1 MGDSKKQ
8 RSESARP
15 RHALYGLALPANVL
29 KALRKRGIYCTPG
42 ISVEHQHLAK
52 RYVLRGVESGGAVSD
67 MGRACAFVAPD
78 GSPLPWLQSLHSIAV
93 NGRHAILLAESLV
106 RLEMLRS
113 AQTYELAITLHTL
126 SREPG
131 QKRPTNVSKL
141 LFRGRDGRL
150 SIDLRREE
158 HRALRGKLT
167 PIFYDRAGEVFPLPQ
182 QFEAAA
188 RKLTAQ
194 VCCVG
199 CVHTHV
205 GVSPVTVG
213 EIA

>member
-1 MGDSKKQ
+1 
-8 RSESARP
+8 
-15 RHALYGLALPANVL
+15 
-29 KALRKRGIYCTPG
+29 
-42 ISVEHQHLAK
+42 
-52 RYVLRGVESGGAVSD
+52 

-131 QKRPTNVSKL
+131 QKRPTIVSKL

-150 SIDLRREE
+150 SIDLWREE

-188 RKLTAQ
+188 GKLTAQ